1 MKELWSI
8 MNILDNADDVAM
20 FVVGA
25 RDQKILYCNHL
36 VTVCTN
42 AHAGVDA
49 SRVWDQEDMRK
60 AISHV
65 DQGGV
70 YRYLVEKSNFGGR
83 KNVTVCKVVWSQG
96 MLAYAFLLTSHVD
109 DREEEEREKIFGIL
123 GRSYRSIFL
132 LDMMKGEVT
141 TLLKPLDNGESPY
154 HAVYYH
160 PVRFDEWCSEIM
172 SNYVHPDDRG
182 QVEEYFDA
190 ARINREISSGSD
202 YAFRY
207 RKKTGEDY
215 IWVEMRF
222 LRLDE
227 MEGKV
232 VCAERSIDGEGTAN
246 EKERENE
253 IIMKSLSNA
262 YRSVYLLDMKTGRY
276 TTVKQDE
283 FLFGIPLD
291 GDYEVLRQL
300 VSELIPDEGQ
310 KNDYMGYFSL
320 EGLRSAFRDGAENV
334 GREYNSTINT
344 DDGWMGANAF
354 KPPYMPGMENKCVLT
369 FMDITEHKRVEA
381 ERNEKNIVIDILSSR
396 YICVYFVSV
405 TDGSFHSIR
414 VPQEYRYIEKQ
425 FDKFVDALEHYAK
438 AYVIEQYRD
447 FFKFSSEDDFRG
459 RIEEYAKREY
469 VYRTVQDKWIRLN
482 IFPIRSAAGA
492 LTEVVIAFE
501 NYDDMME
508 QHELSLI
515 YNATLLADYDVMYEY
530 DADTG
535 VFYMLA
541 FDGQRIIREAKW
553 ENVEGD
559 VPTDLTIHP
568 DDMNVFRMALSA
580 ETIRDNFNK
589 GKTVSHVFLRDSR
602 GTGEYRLFMYAF
614 HYYEEMGKGRVLI
627 MGRDA
632 DRENV

>member
-1 MKELWSI
+1 
-8 MNILDNADDVAM
+8 
-20 FVVGA
+20 
-25 RDQKILYCNHL
+25 
-36 VTVCTN
+36 
-42 AHAGVDA
+42 
-49 SRVWDQEDMRK
+49 
-60 AISHV
+60 
-65 DQGGV
+65 
-70 YRYLVEKSNFGGR
+70 
-83 KNVTVCKVVWSQG
+83 

-160 PVRFDEWCSEIM
+160 PVRFDEWCGEIM

-207 RKKTGEDY
+207 RKRSKDDY

-232 VCAERSIDGEGTAN
+232 VCSERSIDGEETAN

-300 VSELIPDEGQ
+300 VSEFIPDDGQ
-310 KNDYMGYFSL
+310 KNDYMEYFSL
-320 EGLRSAFRDGAENV
+320 DGLRSAFKDGAENV
-334 GREYNSTINT
+334 GREYNSNINT
-344 DDGWMGANAF
+344 DEGWMGANAF

-381 ERNEKNIVIDILSSR
+381 ERNEKIISVKIIHRCVMYFLLCKSFCLENFECKVTLFFSNNNDI
-396 YICVYFVSV
+396 
-405 TDGSFHSIR
+405 H
-414 VPQEYRYIEKQ
+414 
-425 FDKFVDALEHYAK
+425 
-438 AYVIEQYRD
+438 
-447 FFKFSSEDDFRG
+447 
-459 RIEEYAKREY
+459 
-469 VYRTVQDKWIRLN
+469 
-482 IFPIRSAAGA
+482 
-492 LTEVVIAFE
+492 
-501 NYDDMME
+501 
-508 QHELSLI
+508 LI
-515 YNATLLADYDVMYEY
+515 Y
-530 DADTG
+530 
-535 VFYMLA
+535 
-541 FDGQRIIREAKW
+541 
-553 ENVEGD
+553 
-559 VPTDLTIHP
+559 
-568 DDMNVFRMALSA
+568 
-580 ETIRDNFNK
+580 
-589 GKTVSHVFLRDSR
+589 LR
-602 GTGEYRLFMYAF
+602 
-614 HYYEEMGKGRVLI
+614 
-627 MGRDA
+627 
-632 DRENV
+632 